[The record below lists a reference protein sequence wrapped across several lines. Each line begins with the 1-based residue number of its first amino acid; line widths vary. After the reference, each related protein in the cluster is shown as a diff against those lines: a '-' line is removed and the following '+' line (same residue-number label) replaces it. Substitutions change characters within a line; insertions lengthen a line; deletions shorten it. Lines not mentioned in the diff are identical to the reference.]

1 MNTLHRFTR
10 IDFERFK
17 AFEKFSIH
25 LRHFNIL
32 VGPNNAGKSTILT
45 AFRILAA
52 AMRKAVV
59 RRPEV
64 VMGPK
69 GETLGYHVDI
79 GAISV
84 SEENIFFNYDD
95 TEPAS
100 VRFSL
105 SNGRRLVLYFPAE
118 TRRCNLICESS
129 DRCDN
134 PTAFKKQY
142 SCSIGFVPVLGPVEH
157 FEPLYEKEAA
167 RQALFNYHAA
177 RNFRNIWYHYPEQ
190 FSIFRETLNR
200 TWPGMDVKPPEIE
213 RSLAR
218 PRLVMFC
225 PEQRIPREICWSG
238 FGFQVWCQMLTH
250 IIQSK
255 EASLFLIDE
264 PDIYLHAELQRQL
277 LVLLRNLGPDILI
290 ATHSTEIIT
299 ESEPD
304 DIVLINKERKS
315 ARRLKNPAE
324 LFEVFHLLGS
334 NLNPILTQLAR
345 TRKAVFVEGKD
356 FQILGRF
363 AQKLKK
369 SKTSVRG
376 GFAVIPV
383 EGFNPQKI
391 KSLKHG
397 METTLGGKILG
408 AAILDKDYR
417 SNEECSSIEKETALF
432 CDIVSIHKRKEIE
445 NFLLVPSAID
455 RAAQRRVSDQ
465 AARSGKKVEYNA
477 CAQKVLEQFAA
488 EKKEA
493 VIAQYLSGRRAF
505 ERARSTGSHDATLS
519 ESVLKECGRAWQ
531 SFDSQMLLVPG
542 KEALSAV
549 NQQLQKDYGVS
560 ITPTAIIEAM
570 RVDEVPSEM
579 TVLIETIEQFANR
592 SITN

>member
-1 MNTLHRFTR
+1 MSTLQRYIR
-10 IDFERFK
+10 VDFERFK
-17 AFEKFSIH
+17 AFEKFSLH

-52 AMRKAVV
+52 AMRKAAS
-59 RRPEV
+59 RRPEIV
-64 VMGPK
+64 LGPK
-69 GETLGYHVDI
+69 GETQGYHIDI
-79 GAISV
+79 GTISV

-95 TEPAS
+95 SVPAS

-105 SNGRRLVLYFPAE
+105 SNGRKLMLYFPKE
-118 TRRCNLICESS
+118 TRRCHLICESS
-129 DRCDN
+129 DRCDS

-142 SCSIGFVPVLGPVEH
+142 CCPIGFVPVLGPVEH

-177 RNFRNIWYHYPEQ
+177 RNFRNIWHHFPEY
-190 FSIFRETLNR
+190 FTIFRETLTR
-200 TWPGMDVKPPEIE
+200 TWPGMDVNPPEIE
-213 RSLAR
+213 RSTTK

-304 DIVLINKERKS
+304 DIVLVNKTRKS

-391 KSLKHG
+391 KSLKLG

-417 SNEECSSIEKETALF
+417 SEEECTSIEKETRLF
-432 CDIVSIHKRKEIE
+432 CNIVAIHKRKEIE

-455 RAAQRRVSDQ
+455 RAASRRISDQ
-465 AARSGKKVEYNA
+465 ATRSGKKMEYTA
-477 CAQKVLEQFAA
+477 CAKEVLEQFADG
-488 EKKEA
+488 KKEA
-493 VIAQYLSGRRAF
+493 VTAQYLSGRRAF
-505 ERARSTGSHDATLS
+505 ERARSTGAHDATLS

-531 SFDSQMLLVPG
+531 SFESQMLLIPG
-542 KEALSAV
+542 KEALSAI
-549 NQQLQKDYGVS
+549 NQRLQSVYGVS
-560 ITPTAIIEAM
+560 ITPTAIIDAM
-570 RVDEVPSEM
+570 HVEEVPTEM
-579 TVLIETIEQFANR
+579 TKLIETIEQFANS
-592 SITN
+592 SIT